1 MACMKPPQRGALYWA
16 NLDPAIGSEIAKT
29 RPALIISND
38 IGNQYAQR
46 VIVAPISSSS
56 LGKIYPFEVHLN
68 PGEGG
73 LSKESKIL
81 LDQIRTLDK
90 SRLGQQIGI
99 LSPERIEEVNRAI
112 RISLAV

>member
-1 MACMKPPQRGALYWA
+1 MKPPQRGELYWA
-16 NLDPAIGSEIAKT
+16 TLDPVIGSEIAKT

-38 IGNQYAQR
+38 IGNQYADR

-56 LGKIYPFEVHLN
+56 VGKIYPFEVHLN

-73 LSKESKIL
+73 LSKESKVL

-90 SRLGQQIGI
+90 LRLGQQIGA
-99 LSPERIEEVNRAI
+99 LSAERMEEVNRAI

>member
-1 MACMKPPQRGALYWA
+1 MKPPQRGELYWA
-16 NLDPAIGSEIAKT
+16 NLDPAIGAEIAKT
-29 RPALIISND
+29 RPALIISNN
-38 IGNQYAQR
+38 IGNQYADR
-46 VIVAPISSSS
+46 VIVAPISSSG

-68 PGEGG
+68 QGESG

-90 SRLGQQIGI
+90 SRLGQLIGT
-99 LSPERIEEVNRAI
+99 LSAERIEEVNRAI

>member
-1 MACMKPPQRGALYWA
+1 MKSPQRGEIYWA

-73 LSKESKIL
+73 LSKESKVL

-90 SRLGQQIGI
+90 SRLAQMIGT
-99 LSPERIEEVNRAI
+99 LSAERMEEVNHAI
-112 RISLAV
+112 RISLTV

>member
-1 MACMKPPQRGALYWA
+1 MACMTAPRRGELYWT

-38 IGNQYAQR
+38 IGNQYADR
-46 VIVAPISSSS
+46 VIVAPISSSG

-68 PGEGG
+68 ALEGG
-73 LSKESKIL
+73 LSKESKVL

-90 SRLGQQIGI
+90 SRLGQHIGA
-99 LSPERIEEVNRAI
+99 LSSDRMEEVNRAI